1 MRNMFLAVWRLISVM
16 AAIVWNGGGNVAG
29 QAQVGVSRRIRSMI
43 FMAWMAVVMPAAL
56 FVLGMI
62 VGGVGELAHSP
73 GTVYVARFILALG
86 AFAGATLAFTLCIRG
101 GLYKFILDL
110 GVKAAQ
116 AVVDSALILGGVSVP
131 PPVVTPAQVQTGFQV
146 ALGWATWF
154 TAACLYA
161 AVIPVYRN
169 PVMSLVAGTVMLGL
183 AGTMAAGWFNGPWAR
198 RLVTIGMA
206 GVGLFATLVIV
217 APGATSAAT
226 SRLWDASEWIGVR
239 GERASQLAEVDRNA
253 SRAETVSDAVLLDRI
268 RARQAAIR
276 QHVIDGDCVG
286 AFCTNAERVEYFELE
301 QQAEAISS
309 RTFRQ
314 APEPPS
320 PPPPPPTAPAS
331 VPPAPLGAA
340 NLAPP
345 PPPPVAPAGGIKV
358 VPSGHRHHHRP
369 DGDADDN
376 AAAWARADAILR
388 QSGH

>member
-16 AAIVWNGGGNVAG
+16 AAIVWNGGGNIAG
-29 QAQVGVSRRIRSMI
+29 QAQVGVSRRIQAMI

-62 VGGVGELAHSP
+62 VGGVGELAHSS

-101 GLYKFILDL
+101 GLYKLV
-110 GVKAAQ
+110 VKAAQ

-131 PPVVTPAQVQTGFQV
+131 PPVVTPAQVETGFQV

-183 AGTMAAGWFNGPWAR
+183 AGTMSAGWFNGPWAR
-198 RLVTIGMA
+198 RLVTIGMV
-206 GVGLFATLVIV
+206 GVGVIATLVLI
-217 APGATSAAT
+217 APGATGALA
-226 SRLWDASEWIGVR
+226 SRLWDGSEWLGVR
-239 GERASQLAEVDRNA
+239 GERASQLAEVGRQADR
-253 SRAETVSDAVLLDRI
+253 SRAVLDADRVRQI
-268 RARQAAIR
+268 RA
-276 QHVIDGDCVG
+276 D
-286 AFCTNAERVEYFELE
+286 
-301 QQAEAISS
+301 QQAILGRAKTRSCRELFCSEADRDEYNRLGRLAEQIQEQAYS
-309 RTFRQ
+309 Q
-314 APEPPS
+314 APEP
-320 PPPPPPTAPAS
+320 PPPPPPTAPAP

-345 PPPPVAPAGGIKV
+345 PPPPVAPAGGTKV
-358 VPSGHRHHHRP
+358 VPSGHRHHRRP

-376 AAAWARADAILR
+376 AAAAWARADAILR
-388 QSGH
+388 RSGH